1 MALRSAVINVMERAA
16 RKAARGLVRDFG
28 EVEQL
33 QVSRKGPADF
43 VSTAD
48 LRADRVLRAEL
59 KKARPG
65 FGLLSEEGGSEAGDG
80 RHRFIVDPLDGT
92 SNFLHGIP
100 HFAISIA
107 LESEGEITAGIIL
120 EPIADELYWS
130 EKGSGAFVN
139 ERRLRVS
146 ARGRLTEALIG
157 TGVPFHG
164 HGDHARYLKSF
175 AAVMPEVA
183 GIRRMGTASLDLAYV
198 AAGRLDGYWEFDLM
212 PWDIAAGILIV
223 REAGGYVS
231 EVDGGRNML
240 ASGSVL
246 AANDKLMKPL
256 AELLQGALGEPVRAR
271 AVSAPAK
278 PL

>member
-175 AAVMPEVA
+175 VAVMPEVA

-256 AELLQGALGEPVRAR
+256 AELLQGAATI
-271 AVSAPAK
+271 
-278 PL
+278 